1 MKILV
6 TGGAG
11 FIGSN
16 FVRKL
21 LVGDL
26 GNISELETLTVLD
39 SLDYSGNLKNLDPVS
54 DNSKFRFIHGD
65 IENVDLVNSLVPGHQ
80 TIIHFAAKSHVDRS
94 IDNPQPFIAT
104 NVLGT
109 QILLEA
115 ARINHIET
123 FVHVSTDEVY
133 GTISEGSWTER
144 SPLLPN
150 SPYAASKAS
159 ADLVARSYW
168 RTYGMDVRVTRSS
181 NNYGPYQYPE
191 KVIPL
196 FVTNLIE
203 GKLIPIYGNGLNV
216 RDWLHVDDHCRAI
229 WLVATKGEAG
239 EIYNVGGGKELTN
252 LQLATSILE
261 IMKKDSTNID
271 FVEDRKGHD
280 LRYSLDYSKIQTELG
295 FQPEVSF
302 EEGLQSTI
310 EWYQRNENWWLP
322 LKYCGFLP

>member
-1 MKILV
+1 LKILV

-21 LVGDL
+21 LAGDL
-26 GNISELETLTVLD
+26 DDISDLETLTVLD
-39 SLDYSGNLKNLDPVS
+39 SLDYSGNLRNLDPVS
-54 DNSKFRFIHGD
+54 GHPKFQFVHGG
-65 IENVDLVNSLVPGHQ
+65 IEDADLVNSLVHGHQ

-94 IDNPQPFIAT
+94 IDNPQPFVET

-109 QILLEA
+109 QILLQA
-115 ARINHIET
+115 ARNNQVKT
-123 FVHVSTDEVY
+123 FVQVSSDEVY
-133 GTISEGSWTER
+133 GSISEGSWTE
-144 SPLLPN
+144 SSTLLPN

-159 ADLVARSYW
+159 GDLVARSYW
-168 RTYGMDVRVTRSS
+168 RTYGMDIRITRSS

-191 KVIPL
+191 KIIPL

-203 GKLIPIYGNGLNV
+203 GKSIPIYGNGLNV

-229 WLVATKGEAG
+229 WLVATEGVAG

-261 IMKKDSTNID
+261 IMKKNPDSID

-280 LRYSLDYSKIQTELG
+280 LRYSLDYSKIQSKLG
-295 FQPEVSF
+295 FQPKISF
-302 EEGLQSTI
+302 EEGLRSTI
-310 EWYQRNENWWLP
+310 AWYQRNENWWLP
-322 LKYCGFLP
+322 LKS

>member
-21 LVGDL
+21 LAGDL
-26 GNISELETLTVLD
+26 GDISELETLTVLD
-39 SLDYSGNLKNLDPVS
+39 SLDYSGNLKNLDPIS
-54 DNSKFRFIHGD
+54 DNPKFQFVRGN
-65 IENVDLVNSLVPGHQ
+65 IEDVTLVNSLVPSNQ
-80 TIIHFAAKSHVDRS
+80 LIIHFAAKSHVDRS
-94 IDNPQPFIAT
+94 INNAQPFIET

-115 ARINHIET
+115 ARVNLVET

-133 GTISEGSWTER
+133 GTISDGSWTES

-159 ADLVARSYW
+159 SDLIARSYIQ
-168 RTYGMDVRVTRSS
+168 TYGMDVRITRSS
-181 NNYGPYQYPE
+181 NNYGPYQHTE

-196 FVTNLIE
+196 FVTNLIK
-203 GKLIPIYGNGLNV
+203 GISIPIYGNGHNV

-229 WLVATKGEAG
+229 WLVATNGTAG
-239 EIYNVGGGKELTN
+239 EIYNVGGGRELSN
-252 LQLATSILE
+252 LQLAASILE
-261 IMKKDSTNID
+261 IMKKDSNSID

-280 LRYSLDYSKIQTELG
+280 LRYSLDFTKIQTELG
-295 FQPEVSF
+295 FKPEVPF
-302 EEGLQSTI
+302 DEGLRSTI

-322 LKYCGFLP
+322 LKS